1 MHFDSRR
8 PLQEGKSALEQ
19 RRYLDAERLL
29 GGLVCDDLQNATAWA
44 HLGVTLS
51 RMGYKKEALA
61 CFDRTIILEGEIY
74 LRFGAFQTANAVQW
88 WRYFAISMFVS
99 AVAGFLPAG
108 SVPNPILWI
117 TALCPFSVPLWNW
130 CLRRKYSC
138 LSYRYQKTT
147 AMRSE
152 QLLDENH
159 GRRQEYSDTGFL
171 ALVCFAVVLLGI
183 FVALASL
190 GREMR
195 YASVLAWVGV
205 PIVLAGILVQK
216 RRRLK
221 SNFSPFEAPV
231 PNPTALQPKS

>member
-1 MHFDSRR
+1 
-8 PLQEGKSALEQ
+8 
-19 RRYLDAERLL
+19 
-29 GGLVCDDLQNATAWA
+29 
-44 HLGVTLS
+44 
-51 RMGYKKEALA
+51 
-61 CFDRTIILEGEIY
+61 
-74 LRFGAFQTANAVQW
+74 
-88 WRYFAISMFVS
+88 
-99 AVAGFLPAG
+99 
-108 SVPNPILWI
+108 
-117 TALCPFSVPLWNW
+117 
-130 CLRRKYSC
+130 
-138 LSYRYQKTT
+138 
-147 AMRSE
+147 MRSE